1 MRKVKKEV
9 IKKGKVNTMTK
20 RENFAVLRTMAVS
33 AGNAD
38 LVAFID
44 HEIELLNKK
53 NSYKSSKPTKAQ
65 RENADTKEVI
75 MATLG
80 TEPMTISDIQEAN
93 EVLGGLSNQKISA
106 LLGQLV
112 TDGKVVR
119 TVVKRKAYFA
129 LA

>member
-1 MRKVKKEV
+1 
-9 IKKGKVNTMTK
+9 MTK
-20 RENFAVLRTMAVS
+20 RENFAVLRTMAVN

-80 TEPMTISDIQEAN
+80 NEPMTISDIQEAN
-93 EVLGGLSNQKISA
+93 EILGGLSNQKISA